1 MSKVTEQEP
10 IVLWYKKTLK
20 KTGKPIMVQQGRGK
34 NMKEYI
40 VDSFSLD
47 KCRIE
52 MSFNNSTGNP
62 KYCGATTVLHVY
74 PLNGQTIE
82 ELCEIE

>member
-1 MSKVTEQEP
+1 
-10 IVLWYKKTLK
+10 
-20 KTGKPIMVQQGRGK
+20 MVQQGRGK

-40 VDSFSLD
+40 VDSFKLD
-47 KCRIE
+47 NCRIE

-74 PLNGQTIE
+74 PLNGETIE
-82 ELCEIE
+82 ELCEVDQ